1 MKIRLCLLVLL
12 LTSVA
17 ATILGQGPHPKK
29 PWTPADYTPRTL
41 KELTTLQPA
50 PIEKDENY
58 IKSSKDP
65 MLRLIVHGDLLPS
78 RVKVIYEGTTRPL
91 HEDRKSIIKR
101 WANQFA
107 GAPEFYTTPYQTE
120 ALFTENGENYWLA
133 VRSESLPK
141 LERELKKG
149 ELVELYLIKMGNI
162 RIDDKL
168 EPVLLVENYVK
179 Q

>member
-1 MKIRLCLLVLL
+1 MKIRLCLLMLL
-12 LTSVA
+12 LTS
-17 ATILGQGPHPKK
+17 ATTLAQGPHPKK
-29 PWTPADYTPRTL
+29 PRTPADYTPRTL
-41 KELTTLQPA
+41 KQLMTLQPD
-50 PIEKDENY
+50 PIEKGENY
-58 IKSSKDP
+58 QSSAKDP
-65 MLRLIVHGDLLPS
+65 LLRVVVHGDLLPS
-78 RVKVIYEGTTRPL
+78 RVKVTYEGMTRPL
-91 HEDRKSIIKR
+91 NENRKSIIER
-101 WANQFA
+101 WANMFA

-141 LERELKKG
+141 LDQELKKG

-162 RIDDKL
+162 RIDDKM

>member
-17 ATILGQGPHPKK
+17 ATILAQGPHPKK
-29 PWTPADYTPRTL
+29 PRTPADYTPRTL
-41 KELTTLQPA
+41 KQLMTLQPD

-58 IKSSKDP
+58 QRSAKDP
-65 MLRLIVHGDLLPS
+65 MLRIVVHGDLLPS
-78 RVKVIYEGTTRPL
+78 RVKVSYEGMTRPL
-91 HEDRKSIIKR
+91 HEDRKSLIKR
-101 WANQFA
+101 WANQYA

-120 ALFTENGENYWLA
+120 ALFAENGENYWLA
-133 VRSESLPK
+133 VRTDSLSTFD
-141 LERELKKG
+141 RELKKG
-149 ELVELYLIKMGNI
+149 EAVELYVIKMGNI
-162 RIDDKL
+162 RIDDKM